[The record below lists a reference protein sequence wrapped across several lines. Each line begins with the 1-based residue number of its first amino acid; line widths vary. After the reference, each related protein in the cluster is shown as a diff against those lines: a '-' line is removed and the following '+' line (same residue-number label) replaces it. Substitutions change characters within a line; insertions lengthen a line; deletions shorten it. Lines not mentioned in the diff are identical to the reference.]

1 MIDEIKLEEEKIK
14 ENLQKQKEK
23 IQSKIVIEDP
33 VVKITFKR
41 ILAYFIIYSFLGFI
55 IETIFGMLTKG
66 VIESRQSCLY
76 GPFCCIYGLGAA
88 VMIPGLQKFKK
99 KNWTLFLAGAIE
111 GSIVEYVISWLG
123 EIVFHIKWWD
133 YSNMPFDINGRICL
147 LFTIFWGILALLLMR
162 LINPY
167 IEKFI
172 DKIPKKLFS
181 VLTIGGTILLILD
194 LLITAFGLQVFYT
207 RFTKKYDLNLVED
220 KNLMVSQEVL
230 ENEFV
235 QKLSNTIFTDEK
247 ILRTFPNI
255 KYKDNDGNI
264 IWVKDI
270 LTDIKP
276 YYYKIS
282 HKFRLK

>member
-1 MIDEIKLEEEKIK
+1 MIDEIKLEEKI
-14 ENLQKQKEK
+14 KEK

-33 VVKITFKR
+33 AVKITFKR

-147 LFTIFWGILALLLMR
+147 LFTIFWGILALVLMR

-247 ILRTFPNI
+247 MLRTFPNI

>member
-111 GSIVEYVISWLG
+111 GSIIEYVISWLG

-147 LFTIFWGILALLLMR
+147 LFTIFWGILALVLMR

-230 ENEFV
+230 ENKFV

-247 ILRTFPNI
+247 MLRTFPNI